1 MRNPLTDVQ
10 VIQKRLSDEIIKIC
24 VNDLGFCENNTDPI
38 TMLKILEQNV
48 NIKNKFKISAIH

>member
-10 VIQKRLSDEIIKIC
+10 VIQKKLSDKIIKIC
-24 VNDLGFCENNTDPI
+24 VNDLKFCENNTDPI

-48 NIKNKFKISAIH
+48 KIY